1 MRKYNKA
8 LYHELVTKTQPELLA
23 YMIVQLDKLGY
34 KDIEVHDGFV
44 LAHGTTEIMLCHHAD
59 TVHRELPRDIVYE
72 DGKISSPQ
80 GIGGD
85 DRNGAYIILETLT
98 DLVDKGIKPYIVIFE
113 DEEIGTV
120 GSEKFVKQF
129 PCNEWDLKFVIECD
143 RRNANDLV
151 FYDATDCREFV
162 EYCEQATGWKE
173 AYGSYSDISVI
184 MDAWN
189 LACVNV
195 SCGYYREHSVF
206 EYTVISEMLG
216 TVDMLVNWLGS
227 IDYTQLKQFVFN
239 PRKQQYSSNWDW
251 MYDYEEGN
259 DLNFFNYSPYE
270 EDAEDLIE
278 YNGEKFMLCSDCGTL
293 VPFSETSKYNIP
305 LCRECQ
311 NYYDDMISK
320 NYDKGV
326 YKLF

>member
-8 LYHELVTKTQPELLA
+8 LYHELVSKTQPELLA

-59 TVHRELPRDIVYE
+59 TVHRELPKDIVYE

-98 DLVDKGIKPYIVIFE
+98 DLIDKGIKPYVVIFE

-173 AYGSYSDISVI
+173 AHGSYSDISVI

-206 EYTVISEMLG
+206 EYTVINEMLG
-216 TVDMLVNWLGS
+216 TVDMLVNWLSS
-227 IDYTQLKQFVFN
+227 IDYTQLKQFVFY
-239 PRKQQYSSNWDW
+239 PRKQQYNWDW
-251 MYDYEEGN
+251 LFDSYEEGN
-259 DLNFFNYSPYE
+259 DLNGYTFYDE
-270 EDAEDLIE
+270 EDEDGCIHKDGCAYTTCADCNALIPMTE
-278 YNGEKFMLCSDCGTL
+278 SSYKFGIALCES
-293 VPFSETSKYNIP
+293 
-305 LCRECQ
+305 CQ
-311 NYYDDMISK
+311 QYYEDII
-320 NYDKGV
+320 DKEDRNF

>member
-98 DLVDKGIKPYIVIFE
+98 DLVDKGIKPYVCIFE

-173 AYGSYSDISVI
+173 AHGSYSDISVI
-184 MDAWN
+184 MDAWH

-206 EYTVISEMLG
+206 EYTVINEMLG
-216 TVDMLVNWLGS
+216 TVDMLVNWLS
-227 IDYTQLKQFVFN
+227 FIDYNNLKQFVYEPKLRKYDDYSWLFN
-239 PRKQQYSSNWDW
+239 S
-251 MYDYEEGN
+251 YEEGK
-259 DLNFFNYSPYE
+259 DLNGYTFYDE
-270 EDAEDLIE
+270 EDEDGCVHKDGCAYTTCADCNALIPMTE
-278 YNGEKFMLCSDCGTL
+278 SSYKFGIALCES
-293 VPFSETSKYNIP
+293 
-305 LCRECQ
+305 CQ
-311 NYYDDMISK
+311 QYYEDII
-320 NYDKGV
+320 DKEDRNF